1 MVRQETISNNKITGD
16 KLMKS
21 QVFTMIASVL
31 MAGLIIAGSA
41 CAQSR
46 NPSLDETVT
55 LRLGPLWAG
64 LEASV
69 KAFGQ
74 DLTVDE
80 NIDVSDVDFS
90 VYGLW
95 RITPQWH
102 LEAGYSGIDKS
113 AGDTLDNSVT
123 LGSITVPA
131 GVSLAGSLETS
142 VLRLA
147 VGYAFLRS
155 ESYEFGVD
163 LGINFTSVK
172 ESFRATIPGIAPVSL
187 TTLDVTEP
195 LPTVGLF
202 YNYAFSEKLYLTSRA
217 GLFAFDIGEIDG
229 TIFDVFGGIE
239 YRPWE
244 HVGFGAAYT
253 YTSADLTITD
263 RNVKTDIEY
272 DYYGPLLYVVVGF

>member
-1 MVRQETISNNKITGD
+1 MIGS
-16 KLMKS
+16 
-21 QVFTMIASVL
+21 VFI
-31 MAGLIIAGSA
+31 AGLVIAGSA

-46 NPSLDETVT
+46 NPALDETVT
-55 LRLGPLWAG
+55 LKLGPLWAS
-64 LEASV
+64 LDATV

-74 DLTVDE
+74 DLKVDE
-80 NIDVSDVDFS
+80 NIDASDVDFS
-90 VYGLW
+90 AYGLW
-95 RITPQWH
+95 RITPQWR
-102 LEAGYSGIDKS
+102 LEASYSGIDKS
-113 AGDTLDNSVT
+113 AGDTLDSSVK
-123 LGSITVPA
+123 LGPLTIPA

-163 LGINFTSVK
+163 LGINITSVK
-172 ESFRATIPGIAPVSL
+172 ESFRATIPGVAPVGL

-202 YNYAFSEKLYLTSRA
+202 YNYAFSEKWYLTSRA
-217 GLFAFDIGEIDG
+217 GLFAFDIGDIDG

-253 YTSADLTITD
+253 YTSADLTITESG
-263 RNVKTDIEY
+263 VKTDIEY
-272 DYYGPLLYVVVGF
+272 DYNGPLLYVVVGF

>member
-1 MVRQETISNNKITGD
+1 
-16 KLMKS
+16 MKS
-21 QVFTMIASVL
+21 QVFTMIGSVL